1 MTPFGKLMRD
11 WRAKRSVTL
20 SDQAAYLG
28 VSAAYL
34 SALEH
39 GKRGRP
45 SFAMVD
51 QICVYFELIWDEAEQ
66 LKEAALYSHPKPTID
81 TTGLSVEAVRLANQL
96 AHVIDRLTDADCA
109 QLSQDIKD
117 RL

>member
-39 GKRGRP
+39 GKRGKP

-51 QICVYFELIWDEAEQ
+51 QICAQFDLIWDEAEAV
-66 LKEAALYSHPKPTID
+66 KEAALFSHPKPTID
-81 TTGLSVEAVRLANQL
+81 TTGLSVEAVALANQL
-96 AHVIDRLTDADCA
+96 AHVIDRLTEDDCA
-109 QLSQDIKD
+109 ALSEEIRK